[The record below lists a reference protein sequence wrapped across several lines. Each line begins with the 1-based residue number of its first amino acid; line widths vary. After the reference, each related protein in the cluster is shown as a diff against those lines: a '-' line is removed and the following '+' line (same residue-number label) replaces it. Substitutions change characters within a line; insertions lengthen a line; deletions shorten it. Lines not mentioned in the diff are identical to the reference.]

1 MDTGG
6 AGSVGKRRSDLKEE
20 DEEDPCAA
28 EKLKKEKKKEELSTW
43 LEQVVHADEGLTV

>member
-6 AGSVGKRRSDLKEE
+6 AGSVGKRRSDLEEE

-28 EKLKKEKKKEELSTW
+28 EKLKKKKKELSTW
-43 LEQVVHADEGLTV
+43 LERVVHANEGLTV